1 MSQTLPRSRGESAA
15 TTASLLAR
23 IERIHRDAL
32 ALAFGG
38 SHPALAR
45 IAHLHA
51 QAVIARALANA
62 LEVELRE
69 ADAALGCSQRALL
82 EHDIRDTR
90 AEAHRLETLAA
101 RARAEFLVPGDGER
115 LLALEERIA
124 SIVDSSHV
132 GVLVNDLVLLG
143 PRLDE
148 RAMNHLR
155 TRLESKARE
164 RGLALTTTQY
174 RRLEHLRDAAPAKRI
189 DPGDVRRTVS
199 RLLRDAECLQG
210 NAAGV
215 PGEELLARIE
225 SIAGRLKDLDEHEIA
240 SDDGET
246 RRLLKRAFGTLT
258 RISKD
263 HEPGFTPV
271 LDSSR
276 RGENWLATAH
286 AADARIKEIEAARA
300 TALREAER
308 ADRLSALA
316 RLRESDRI
324 DDLEEQIHVLRAAL
338 YARDDPSESG
348 AAAEDAV
355 RALKRACRLARTND
369 EVERIAG
376 ALGSATDLAAQ
387 GRHCRALRRVLGLPE
402 PEDGTPVAS
411 ADGAPNAP
419 LDDDDDD
426 DLAID
431 DASSEWPES
440 IADAEGAGR
449 DQRVLIAGGLPD
461 DRRRQRLAGFF
472 GWRECEWAE
481 SYRDR
486 QADFATLRKR
496 IAAGRFD
503 RVIVLARFCGHDVT
517 QGLANTCRARDVP
530 LTIHG
535 RGVSIPALAQSV
547 YGA

>member
-1 MSQTLPRSRGESAA
+1 MSQTLPRPRGESAV
-15 TTASLLAR
+15 TTSSLLAR

-32 ALAFGG
+32 AHAFGG

-62 LEVELRE
+62 LEVELCE

-90 AEAHRLETLAA
+90 AEAYRLETLAA
-101 RARAEFLVPGDGER
+101 RARAEFLAPGDGER

-132 GVLVNDLVLLG
+132 GVLVNDLVLIG

-155 TRLESKARE
+155 ARLENKARE

-174 RRLEHLRDAAPAKRI
+174 RRLEHVRDAAPAKPV
-189 DPGDVRRTVS
+189 DLGDVRRTVS
-199 RLLRDAECLQG
+199 RLLRDAECLQRDAG
-210 NAAGV
+210 GV
-215 PGEELLARIE
+215 PGEELLVRIE

-286 AADARIKEIEAARA
+286 AADARIKEIETARA

-308 ADRLSALA
+308 ADRLGALA

-324 DDLEEQIHVLRAAL
+324 DDLDEQIHMLRAAL

-348 AAAEDAV
+348 AAEADAV

-369 EVERIAG
+369 EVERIAL
-376 ALGSATDLAAQ
+376 ALGSATELASQ
-387 GRHCRALRRVLGLPE
+387 GRHCRALRRFLGLPE
-402 PEDGTPVAS
+402 PDDGALVAS
-411 ADGAPNAP
+411 VDGAPSP
-419 LDDDDDD
+419 PVDDDDDS
-426 DLAID
+426 AID
-431 DASSEWPES
+431 DASSEWPDS

-461 DRRRQRLAGFF
+461 ERRRQRLAGFF

-503 RVIVLARFCGHDVT
+503 RVIILARFCGHDVT

-535 RGVSIPALAQSV
+535 RGASIPSLAQSV

>member
-1 MSQTLPRSRGESAA
+1 MSQTLPCRLGETAA

-32 ALAFGG
+32 AHAFGG

-62 LEVELRE
+62 LEVELGE

-101 RARAEFLVPGDGER
+101 RARAEFLAPGDGER

-124 SIVDSSHV
+124 VIVDSSHV
-132 GVLVNDLVLLG
+132 GVLVNDLVLIG

-174 RRLEHLRDAAPAKRI
+174 RRLEHVRDAAPAKQV
-189 DPGDVRRTVS
+189 DPGDVRRSVS

-215 PGEELLARIE
+215 PAEELLTRIE

-240 SDDGET
+240 TDDGET

-276 RGENWLATAH
+276 RGEDWLAMAH

-300 TALREAER
+300 AALREAER

-324 DDLEEQIHVLRAAL
+324 DDLEEQIHMLRAAL

-348 AAAEDAV
+348 AAEADAV

-369 EVERIAG
+369 EVLRIAG
-376 ALGSATDLAAQ
+376 VLGSATELAAR

-402 PEDGTPVAS
+402 PDDGTPVAS
-411 ADGAPNAP
+411 IDGAASAAQ
-419 LDDDDDD
+419 DDDEDDP
-426 DLAID
+426 AID

-440 IADAEGAGR
+440 IADTEGAGR
-449 DQRVLIAGGLPD
+449 DERVLIAGGLRD
-461 DRRRQRLAGFF
+461 DRRRQRLTGFF

-481 SYRDR
+481 SYRER

-496 IAAGRFD
+496 ITAGRFD
-503 RVIVLARFCGHDVT
+503 RVIILARFCGHDVT

-535 RGVSIPALAQSV
+535 RSASIPALAQSV